1 MPSNLIGHAILDL
14 RGHAQNT
21 EHGRGRLKEG
31 QELFMSNDY
40 NNKYDK
46 NAVVVTTLDGYVV
59 GRVPKEIS
67 MKCCTM
73 LESIDTLS
81 VHTKVSFVQLWD
93 VEIKD
98 SSNGKRYWEKQ
109 PRIKVEYMT
118 TESGQA
124 LEKKAKRLAKKA
136 KAWLPIELIKVSLTV
151 TPPIAKYAGPIEKG
165 IEEVWALSKA
175 DYKRFKTEK

>member
-1 MPSNLIGHAILDL
+1 
-14 RGHAQNT
+14 
-21 EHGRGRLKEG
+21 
-31 QELFMSNDY
+31 
-40 NNKYDK
+40 
-46 NAVVVTTLDGYVV
+46 
-59 GRVPKEIS
+59 
-67 MKCCTM
+67 M

-124 LEKKAKRLAKKA
+124 LEKGQEALQ
-136 KAWLPIELIKVSLTV
+136 ED
-151 TPPIAKYAGPIEKG
+151 KG
-165 IEEVWALSKA
+165 MASHWT
-175 DYKRFKTEK
+175 Y